1 MLEVKL
7 KEIIKN
13 NPSIMDLENDLK
25 MLINEIVEK
34 IKPKAIILAGSL
46 AKGKFVRGM
55 SDIDILIIIENVN
68 YRTLLKAIKNV
79 DVEITM
85 YTYDEIINSI
95 RGGNQFIKDAINN
108 GIPLIGEEIV
118 NEIIK
123 YSKFKYSSI

>member
-95 RGGNQFIKDAINN
+95 REGNQFIKDAINN

>member
-13 NPSIMDLENDLK
+13 NPSIMDLEKDLK

-79 DVEITM
+79 DVEIIM

-95 RGGNQFIKDAINN
+95 RRGNQFIKDAINN
-108 GIPLIGEEIV
+108 GIPLIGEEII

-123 YSKFKYSSI
+123 YSKV